1 MADFLSVVWNV
12 DPAIFTIGNYSL
24 RFYSLLFVA
33 GFPLGYWLFYKFYK
47 RENVDVQLLEPLLY
61 ILLIGTIVGARLGH
75 CLFYEPKFYLTHPI
89 EILKV
94 WQGGLASH
102 GGILAIV
109 FCVIYYAHKY
119 GRKNCFDA
127 MWMFDRLA
135 IAGSIAG
142 CFIRCGNLFN
152 SEIFGGPTD
161 LPWGF
166 KFPRSIEWT
175 TLYGPSVYPP
185 DGVACHPTQIYEALS
200 YLILGLVLLWLYW
213 KKSDKLY
220 RGTLFG
226 IFFIV
231 LFTMRFL
238 IEFIKN
244 DQVEFEASMQFNM
257 GQLLSIP
264 FIIAGVIIL
273 VWSFR
278 KKLPFLREGWDEEP
292 KAPKDND
299 HRANLSKDQ
308 RMSASK
314 RRAMGIQ

>member
-1 MADFLSVVWNV
+1 MTDFLSVVWNV
-12 DPAIFTIGNYSL
+12 DPAIFSIGNYSL
-24 RFYSLLFVA
+24 RYYSLLFVA
-33 GFPLGYWLFYKFYK
+33 GFPLGYWLLYKMYQ
-47 RENVDVQLLEPLLY
+47 RENVNPNLVEPLLY

-75 CLFYEPKFYLTHPI
+75 CFFYEPSYYLAHPV

-94 WQGGLASH
+94 WKGGLASH

-109 FCVIYYAHKY
+109 FCVFYYAHRY
-119 GRKNCFDA
+119 GRKNGFDS

-135 IAGSIAG
+135 IVGSLAG
-142 CFIRCGNLFN
+142 CLIRCGNLFN
-152 SEIFGGPTD
+152 SEIFGGPTN

-166 KFPRSIEWT
+166 KFPHSLEWVNM
-175 TLYGPSVYPP
+175 YGPSVFPP

-213 KKSDKLY
+213 KKADKLY
-220 RGTLFG
+220 KGSLFG

-231 LFTMRFL
+231 LFSMRFL

-244 DQVEFEASMQFNM
+244 DQVDFEAGMKFNM

-264 FIIAGVIIL
+264 FIVAGIIIL
-273 VWSFR
+273 VWSLS
-278 KKLPFLREGWDEEP
+278 KKLPLLRAGWDEEP
-292 KAPKDND
+292 QAPKDNE
-299 HRANLSKDQ
+299 HHANLTKEQ

-314 RRAMGIQ
+314 RKAMGLQ

>member
-1 MADFLSVVWNV
+1 MTDFLSIVWNV
-12 DPAIFTIGNYSL
+12 DPAIFSIGNYSL
-24 RFYSLLFVA
+24 RYYSLLFVA
-33 GFPLGYWLFYKFYK
+33 GFPLGYWLLYKMYQ
-47 RENVDVQLLEPLLY
+47 RENVNPTLVEPLLY

-75 CLFYEPKFYLTHPI
+75 CFFYEPSYYLAHPV

-94 WQGGLASH
+94 WKGGLASH
-102 GGILAIV
+102 GGILAIILCV
-109 FCVIYYAHKY
+109 FYYAHRY
-119 GRKNCFDA
+119 GRKNGFDS

-135 IAGSIAG
+135 IVGSLAG
-142 CFIRCGNLFN
+142 CLIRCGNLFN

-166 KFPRSIEWT
+166 KFPHSLEWVNM
-175 TLYGPSVYPP
+175 YGPSVFPP

-213 KKSDKLY
+213 KKADKLHK
-220 RGTLFG
+220 GTLFG

-244 DQVEFEASMQFNM
+244 DQVDFEASMQFNM

-264 FIIAGVIIL
+264 FIVAGIIIL
-273 VWSFR
+273 VWSLR
-278 KKLPFLREGWDEEP
+278 KKIPLLREGWDEEP
-292 KAPKDND
+292 KAPKDNE
-299 HRANLSKDQ
+299 HHANLTREQ

-314 RRAMGIQ
+314 RKAMGLQ